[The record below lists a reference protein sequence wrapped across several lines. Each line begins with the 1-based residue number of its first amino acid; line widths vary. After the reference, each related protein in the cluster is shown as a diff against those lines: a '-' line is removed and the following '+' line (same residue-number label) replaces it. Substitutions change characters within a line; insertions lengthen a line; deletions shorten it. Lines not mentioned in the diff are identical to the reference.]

1 MNIKKLTS
9 LIFNRTVLIAALIVF
24 QAALLLV
31 SMVFFSAFFVY
42 FYWNCVILSILAV
55 LIIVSRQTDPGYKI
69 AWIIPILIFPV
80 FGWLVYLLC
89 GGNRLSAR
97 MRRKMQGMDRKM
109 IEVLEQDCKAES
121 LSGFGMDAV
130 IQSRYLERYAH
141 CPAYT
146 NTDTRYFP
154 LGDDAFPVML
164 EELRHAK
171 RYIFLEY
178 FIIAPG
184 IFWDSVLEI
193 LKEKHA
199 AGVDVRI
206 IYDDVGCLPTLPMRY
221 DRKLEAETGIPCC
234 SPSA

>member
-97 MRRKMQGMDRKM
+97 MRRKMQGMGR
-109 IEVLEQDCKAES
+109 
-121 LSGFGMDAV
+121 
-130 IQSRYLERYAH
+130 
-141 CPAYT
+141 
-146 NTDTRYFP
+146 
-154 LGDDAFPVML
+154 
-164 EELRHAK
+164 
-171 RYIFLEY
+171 
-178 FIIAPG
+178 
-184 IFWDSVLEI
+184 
-193 LKEKHA
+193 
-199 AGVDVRI
+199 
-206 IYDDVGCLPTLPMRY
+206 
-221 DRKLEAETGIPCC
+221 
-234 SPSA
+234 

>member
-130 IQSRYLERYAH
+130 IQSR
-141 CPAYT
+141 
-146 NTDTRYFP
+146 
-154 LGDDAFPVML
+154 
-164 EELRHAK
+164 
-171 RYIFLEY
+171 
-178 FIIAPG
+178 
-184 IFWDSVLEI
+184 
-193 LKEKHA
+193 
-199 AGVDVRI
+199 
-206 IYDDVGCLPTLPMRY
+206 
-221 DRKLEAETGIPCC
+221 
-234 SPSA
+234 